1 MPQFLLRK
9 RESTVSTFAWSQA
22 KCSAVGRSLRPRGFT
37 GPRLAIACATT
48 AGWIR
53 VLGSLAGV
61 VDGSRHEE
69 LGRRS
74 YYPDS
79 SALAQGQLDQ
89 LGFGKHNALWLS
101 LAEFRRN
108 VCVSDLLRP
117 KQASQCMCF
126 ACQRRCQKQ
135 QRFLRNEQ
143 LTVDFS

>member
-1 MPQFLLRK
+1 MVA
-9 RESTVSTFAWSQA
+9 TVSTTEEGVNRFYIRLVTSQMQRHWQVA
-22 KCSAVGRSLRPRGFT
+22 ETAGFYGT
-37 GPRLAIACATT
+37 EARNCLCDDH
-48 AGWIR
+48 GWIR

-61 VDGSRHEE
+61 VDGGRHEE
-69 LGRRS
+69 LGRRG

-79 SALAQGQLDQ
+79 SAPAQGQ

-135 QRFLRNEQ
+135 QRFLRNE
-143 LTVDFS
+143 